1 MDSTGTEKR
10 LCTITVLGT
19 PHTYP
24 EGTPFLKL
32 AEDCQ
37 KDYPSQI
44 LLVNLDGK
52 LTELNKPIVKDG
64 NAELLTSHDRPA
76 HLTYERSAELLML
89 KAFYDTLGR
98 KSIRRIIIDH
108 SVGRALFCRA
118 EGDFELTDELLQ
130 GVEAAMRKMVDLKL
144 PIRKK
149 MVRTDEAIE
158 SFRRHGMHD
167 KVHLFRFRRS
177 SWVHMYEL
185 AGFEDYFYGYMVP
198 DCSYIQQF
206 RLQKFMDGFVL
217 RLPTSDDPSTIPEF
231 HPSMKTFAALRES
244 TTSAERLGLDTVGGL
259 NECIASGGTQ
269 EMILMQEAIM
279 EKQIGDIAQE
289 IADRGGVRFV
299 MIAGPSSSGKTTTSN
314 RLCAQL
320 RALGYRPFPV
330 EVDNYFHSRDKTP
343 KDADGNYDFEC
354 IGALDTEQFNED
366 MSRLL
371 KGETVEI
378 PKFNFR
384 TGTREYNG
392 NYLKLEKNDIL
403 VIEGIHCLN
412 DAMSYSLPAES
423 KYKIY
428 VSCLTQM
435 NIDEHNRFP
444 TSDARLLRRIVRDA
458 RTRGYDARSTLARW
472 PSVNRGEH
480 VNIFPYQDSA
490 DAIFNSALIYE
501 TAVMKPYVE
510 ALLFGVPRGCHEYV
524 EAKRLLKFL
533 DYFLAVPS
541 DIIPLTSI
549 CREFIGGGI
558 YKV

>member
-98 KSIRRIIIDH
+98 KNIRRIIIDH

-177 SWVHMYEL
+177 SWIHLYEL

-279 EKQIGDIAQE
+279 EKRIGDIAQE

-403 VIEGIHCLN
+403 VIEGIHGLN
-412 DAMSYSLPAES
+412 DKLSYSLPRES
-423 KYKIY
+423 KFKIY
-428 VSCLTQM
+428 ISALTQL
-435 NIDEHNRFP
+435 NVDEHNRIP
-444 TSDARLLRRIVRDA
+444 TTDGRLLRRIVRDA
-458 RTRGYDARSTLARW
+458 RTRGTSAKNTIAMW
-472 PSVNRGEH
+472 PSVRRGEEDH
-480 VNIFPYQDSA
+480 IFPHQESA
-490 DAIFNSALIYE
+490 DVMFNSALIYE
-501 TAVMKPYVE
+501 LAVLKIYAEP
-510 ALLFGVPRGCHEYV
+510 LLFGVGRDAPEYM

-533 DYFLAVPS
+533 DYFVP
-541 DIIPLTSI
+541 IPADQIPNNSLV
-549 CREFIGGGI
+549 REFIGGSCFD
-558 YKV
+558 V

>member
-1 MDSTGTEKR
+1 MASTGSEQN

-24 EGTPFLKL
+24 EGTPFLRL

-52 LTELNKPIVKDG
+52 LTELNKPIMKSG

-76 HLTYERSAELLML
+76 HLTYERSAVLLML
-89 KAFYDTLGR
+89 KAFHDTVGS
-98 KSIRRIIIDH
+98 KNIRHIIIDH

-118 EGDFELTDELLQ
+118 EGDFELTDELLES
-130 GVEAAMRKMVDLKL
+130 VETAMRKMVELKL
-144 PIRKK
+144 PITKK
-149 MVRTDEAIE
+149 MVRTDDAIE

-167 KVHLFRFRRS
+167 KEHLFRFRRS

-198 DCSYIQQF
+198 DCSYIQHF
-206 RLQKFMDGFVL
+206 RLQKFEDGFVL
-217 RLPTSDDPSTIPEF
+217 RLPTSDDPSAIPEF

-244 TTSAERLGLDTVGGL
+244 TRRAEKLGLDTVGGL
-259 NECIASGGTQ
+259 NECIAGGGTN
-269 EMILMQEAIM
+269 EMILRQEAIM
-279 EKQIGDIAQE
+279 EKRIGDIAQE
-289 IADRGGVRFV
+289 IADRKNVRFV

-314 RLCAQL
+314 RLCTQL
-320 RALGYRPFPV
+320 SALGLRPHPV
-330 EVDNYFHSRDKTP
+330 EVDNYFRPREQTP

-371 KGETVEI
+371 KGETVEL
-378 PKFNFR
+378 PKFNFL
-384 TGTREYNG
+384 TGAREKSG
-392 NYLKLEKNDIL
+392 RFLTLGEGDIL

-412 DAMSYSLPAES
+412 DAMSYSLPEES
-423 KYKIY
+423 KFKIY
-428 VSCLTQM
+428 ISCLTQM

-458 RTRGYDARSTLARW
+458 RLRGHDARATLNRW

-480 VNIFPYQDSA
+480 INIFPYQDTA
-490 DAIFNSALIYE
+490 DVIFNSALIYE
-501 TAVMKPYVE
+501 TAVLKPYVE
-510 ALLFGVPRGCHEYV
+510 ALLFGIPRNCPEYV

-533 DYFLAVPS
+533 DYFLAVPA
-541 DIIPLTSI
+541 DIVPLTSI

>member
-52 LTELNKPIVKDG
+52 LTELNKPIVRDG

-198 DCSYIQQF
+198 DTSFVTLFALTPYE
-206 RLQKFMDGFVL
+206 KGF
-217 RLPTSDDPSTIPEF
+217 I
-231 HPSMKTFAALRES
+231 
-244 TTSAERLGLDTVGGL
+244 L
-259 NECIASGGTQ
+259 N
-269 EMILMQEAIM
+269 
-279 EKQIGDIAQE
+279 
-289 IADRGGVRFV
+289 
-299 MIAGPSSSGKTTTSN
+299 
-314 RLCAQL
+314 
-320 RALGYRPFPV
+320 
-330 EVDNYFHSRDKTP
+330 
-343 KDADGNYDFEC
+343 
-354 IGALDTEQFNED
+354 
-366 MSRLL
+366 
-371 KGETVEI
+371 
-378 PKFNFR
+378 
-384 TGTREYNG
+384 
-392 NYLKLEKNDIL
+392 
-403 VIEGIHCLN
+403 
-412 DAMSYSLPAES
+412 
-423 KYKIY
+423 
-428 VSCLTQM
+428 
-435 NIDEHNRFP
+435 
-444 TSDARLLRRIVRDA
+444 
-458 RTRGYDARSTLARW
+458 
-472 PSVNRGEH
+472 
-480 VNIFPYQDSA
+480 
-490 DAIFNSALIYE
+490 
-501 TAVMKPYVE
+501 
-510 ALLFGVPRGCHEYV
+510 GVPY
-524 EAKRLLKFL
+524 
-533 DYFLAVPS
+533 
-541 DIIPLTSI
+541 PLRSSI
-549 CREFIGGGI
+549 LP
-558 YKV
+558 

>member
-52 LTELNKPIVKDG
+52 LTELNKPIVRDG

-198 DCSYIQQF
+198 DCSYGRVCPAASDLGRSLHHPGVPSF
-206 RLQKFMDGFVL
+206 HEDL
-217 RLPTSDDPSTIPEF
+217 RRPAGI
-231 HPSMKTFAALRES
+231 HH
-244 TTSAERLGLDTVGGL
+244 
-259 NECIASGGTQ
+259 
-269 EMILMQEAIM
+269 
-279 EKQIGDIAQE
+279 IG
-289 IADRGGVRFV
+289 
-299 MIAGPSSSGKTTTSN
+299 GKTGP
-314 RLCAQL
+314 
-320 RALGYRPFPV
+320 GYRG
-330 EVDNYFHSRDKTP
+330 R
-343 KDADGNYDFEC
+343 
-354 IGALDTEQFNED
+354 TE
-366 MSRLL
+366 
-371 KGETVEI
+371 
-378 PKFNFR
+378 
-384 TGTREYNG
+384 
-392 NYLKLEKNDIL
+392 
-403 VIEGIHCLN
+403 
-412 DAMSYSLPAES
+412 
-423 KYKIY
+423 
-428 VSCLTQM
+428 
-435 NIDEHNRFP
+435 
-444 TSDARLLRRIVRDA
+444 
-458 RTRGYDARSTLARW
+458 
-472 PSVNRGEH
+472 
-480 VNIFPYQDSA
+480 
-490 DAIFNSALIYE
+490 
-501 TAVMKPYVE
+501 
-510 ALLFGVPRGCHEYV
+510 
-524 EAKRLLKFL
+524 
-533 DYFLAVPS
+533 
-541 DIIPLTSI
+541 
-549 CREFIGGGI
+549 
-558 YKV
+558 